1 MQSCTTSDWKLYKN
15 TRVSLSSTS
24 PKFSDLLYFH
34 PKLYFLFFCDCFQL
48 FKLTSKR
55 SCPVMSRPTTASTA
69 TSVTDSPPPQ
79 SPITPPPYAHRLPP
93 FFKVQIVEDGGSR
106 MEESSPFSLS
116 SLPKHSFPGSQDGGL
131 ISVYPDKFLPHNQY
145 TSECQLPKASL
156 DRISSVATP
165 PSGHDLMHL
174 FPFQPSRV
182 TDPDRNI
189 HVGASSSR
197 DGSKPP
203 YINTSIYFVKEERE
217 FFRSGGS
224 VTGRDLEL
232 RLEKERGKGLGKGRG
247 NETSKDALELESIR
261 NALPN
266 HTSPQTLVEPPV
278 KRRRKSTNSGKMDY
292 DSRTMAASLPP
303 PPLALGKV
311 RQHVYS
317 TPPSQRSSRSTP
329 SRSPS
334 HSPSFQVRAQPAVCH
349 NTPNAISPAPRRRA
363 GKYTKRVFV
372 HPNPLPNVNPP
383 YLLANVYPP
392 SSNDMNPT
400 INVYPLANPLPLKTS
415 VPYPPNSPPHSFPQP
430 PPSQF
435 IEFAR

>member
-1 MQSCTTSDWKLYKN
+1 
-15 TRVSLSSTS
+15 
-24 PKFSDLLYFH
+24 
-34 PKLYFLFFCDCFQL
+34 
-48 FKLTSKR
+48 
-55 SCPVMSRPTTASTA
+55 MSRPTTASTA
-69 TSVTDSPPPQ
+69 TSATDSPPPQ
-79 SPITPPPYAHRLPP
+79 SPVTPPPYEHRLPP
-93 FFKVQIVEDGGSR
+93 FLKIQVVEDGDSR
-106 MEESSPFSLS
+106 TEELNPFSFS
-116 SLPKHSFPGSQDGGL
+116 SSFPKHSLSGCQD
-131 ISVYPDKFLPHNQY
+131 V
-145 TSECQLPKASL
+145 SECQLPKLSL

-182 TDPDRNI
+182 TDPSRNI
-189 HVGASSSR
+189 HARASSSR

-217 FFRSGGS
+217 FFRLRGS
-224 VTGRDLEL
+224 LTGRDLEL
-232 RLEKERGKGLGKGRG
+232 RLEKEREKGLGKGRG
-247 NETSKDALELESIR
+247 NEDALELESIR

-266 HTSPQTLVEPPV
+266 HTSPQAVVEPAV
-278 KRRRKSTNSGKMDY
+278 KRRKSADGGKIDY
-292 DSRTMAASLPP
+292 DSRTMATSRPP
-303 PPLALGKV
+303 PSLAFGKV
-311 RQHVYS
+311 RQHLYS
-317 TPPSQRSSRSTP
+317 TPPSQRSSKSTP

-349 NTPNAISPAPRRRA
+349 TSLITTTPTPRRRA

-415 VPYPPNSPPHSFPQP
+415 VPYPPTSPSHSFTQP
-430 PPSQF
+430 SPSQF